1 MVKIKNTWGIKDKII
16 KVEKLGSF
24 DIVLTKT
31 DWSFPYKIKI
41 FKGGKEHGSTLNI
54 ETMDEVQRVFR
65 DTVKEISKK
74 AINRDSYRAD
84 VKHFFTKNGFV
95 VSIHRPMGFYD
106 NEIIVK
112 KNGFTIG
119 LTRQDIDNESY
130 KAVSKYFNHITN
142 IYNKWKDEG
151 DIFYSTLSRIV
162 ESKMKSAKS
171 SYRNIVFSKIV
182 DLLRKNG
189 VDVHS

>member
-1 MVKIKNTWGIKDKII
+1 MVIKNTWGIKDKII
-16 KVEKLGSF
+16 KTEKMGTF
-24 DIVLTKT
+24 DVVLVKT
-31 DWSFPYKIKI
+31 DWKFPYKIKI
-41 FKGGKEHGSTLNI
+41 FKGGKEHSSTLNF
-54 ETMDEVQRVFR
+54 ETMEEIKGIFKDILK
-65 DTVKEISKK
+65 DISKK

-95 VSIHRPMGFYD
+95 VSFHRPMGFYD
-106 NEIIVK
+106 DEITVR
-112 KNGFTIG
+112 KNGVTIG

-142 IYNKWKDEG
+142 IYNKWKDGG
-151 DIFYSTLSRIV
+151 DIFYSTINSIV
-162 ESKMKSAKS
+162 DSKMKSAKS